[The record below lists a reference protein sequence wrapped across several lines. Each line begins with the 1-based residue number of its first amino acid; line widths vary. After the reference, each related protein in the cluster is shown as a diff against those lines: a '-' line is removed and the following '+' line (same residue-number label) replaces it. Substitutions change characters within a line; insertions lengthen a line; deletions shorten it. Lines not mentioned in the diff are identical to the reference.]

1 MAKLAQSTF
10 IRHAVGAVRPYIQG
24 PASLPRFLKDVFGA
38 IELERH
44 EFSANSAHVELQIND
59 SVVAVE
65 AGDLPEGTTPWT
77 NTIYVYVADVDA
89 VLSRALALG
98 AELVADIEDKP
109 YDERQAGFRDA
120 AGNTWWISTYK
131 RAGAG

>member
-38 IELERH
+38 IELKRH

-77 NTIYVYVADVDA
+77 NTIYVY
-89 VLSRALALG
+89 SRGCRCCA
-98 AELVADIEDKP
+98 
-109 YDERQAGFRDA
+109 
-120 AGNTWWISTYK
+120 
-131 RAGAG
+131 